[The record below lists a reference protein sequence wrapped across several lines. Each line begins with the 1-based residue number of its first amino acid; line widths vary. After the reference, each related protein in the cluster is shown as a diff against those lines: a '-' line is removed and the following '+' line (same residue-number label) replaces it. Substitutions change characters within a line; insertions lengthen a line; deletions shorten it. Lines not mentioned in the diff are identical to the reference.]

1 MEKRYLIIGF
11 MALLA
16 ISTSIVLATAPIT
29 TKPHHVIVSSQ
40 GTVANCQSYPYA
52 QYIATWYCNEI
63 NQAAADIWIQWFPIA
78 AAALLVSFMLATIIF
93 VVGVVLRNDKIRT
106 FGIGEFYEAIATTI
120 IVVIFLFLSAVMLG
134 ILPAFATGNID
145 PYTTALTYLG
155 KNINATIELEKS
167 LYNTYLI
174 DSYYSSISLTIT
186 AGGLE
191 NFVVPPIWAFPIEI
205 YYLMPINAVTSM
217 ILEALLLLYTEFYAI
232 LFFMYVSIPVFL
244 IPGIILRALFP
255 TRSVGGMMMAIA
267 IGFYFIM
274 PVLFS
279 IAFYFTSTSVL
290 ATINTETQEIVSNS
304 QGTGVEQNAISP
316 TSPLVTAV
324 QGIGSTMGTYWI
336 GLLFYPALIIAIT
349 YESIMVMAD
358 FIGGFAKTSG
368 LLRAI

>member
-1 MEKRYLIIGF
+1 
-11 MALLA
+11 
-16 ISTSIVLATAPIT
+16 
-29 TKPHHVIVSSQ
+29 
-40 GTVANCQSYPYA
+40 
-52 QYIATWYCNEI
+52 
-63 NQAAADIWIQWFPIA
+63 
-78 AAALLVSFMLATIIF
+78 
-93 VVGVVLRNDKIRT
+93 
-106 FGIGEFYEAIATTI
+106 
-120 IVVIFLFLSAVMLG
+120 AVMLG

-304 QGTGVEQNAISP
+304 QGTGIEQNAISP